1 MLGAYNRCSCWVDF
15 TKEQLEVEPFYLQ
28 ILSLLLNANDLALCL
43 LVCHAQSQLVL
54 LNSALSVRSI
64 EEVMSV
70 TKSVPDVLSDLSA
83 RGPHLRFYS
92 SFMQTSS
99 CVSVC
104 QVNLLDGPK
113 SVSRTRW

>member
-1 MLGAYNRCSCWVDF
+1 MS
-15 TKEQLEVEPFYLQ
+15 LQ
-28 ILSLLLNANDLALCL
+28 I
-43 LVCHAQSQLVL
+43 CHTRSQLVL

-70 TKSVPDVLSDLSA
+70 TKTVPVSDLSA

-99 CVSVC
+99 YVSVC
-104 QVNLLDGPK
+104 HVNLLDGPK
-113 SVSRTRW
+113 SVSRARW

>member
-1 MLGAYNRCSCWVDF
+1 MVDF

-43 LVCHAQSQLVL
+43 LICHTQSQLVL

-70 TKSVPDVLSDLSA
+70 TKTVPNVQRTQSRLVFLIQLCLVN
-83 RGPHLRFYS
+83 HS
-92 SFMQTSS
+92 S
-99 CVSVC
+99 
-104 QVNLLDGPK
+104 G
-113 SVSRTRW
+113 